1 MITSIMISNSSTR
14 SIVRM
19 CLFNVPGAKGN
30 VEKVVNFAKKNFGMQ
45 IPVNGGF
52 GLPI

>member
-1 MITSIMISNSSTR
+1 
-14 SIVRM
+14 M

-30 VEKVVNFAKKNFGMQ
+30 MESLGKFAKKIFGMQ